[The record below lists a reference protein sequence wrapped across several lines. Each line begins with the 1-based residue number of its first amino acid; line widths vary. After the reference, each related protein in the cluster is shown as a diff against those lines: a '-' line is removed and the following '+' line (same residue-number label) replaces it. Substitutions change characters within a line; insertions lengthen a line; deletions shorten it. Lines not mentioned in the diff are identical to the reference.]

1 VGGNPKLLR
10 RRGRRVLR
18 RLVFVG
24 ILATV
29 LLVAPSASGLV
40 NDVTPPVITVRAF
53 GTLGSDDGKPATDGW
68 FVSNVT
74 VNWRVDDPESPILW
88 WSGCDPRTLNTDT
101 PQISLTCS
109 ATSEGGGPVSV
120 TKTFTIDKS
129 APTVGAAPTRQ
140 PDANGWYNQPLTV
153 AFSGTD
159 AMSGIQSCSSAAYS
173 GPDNGAATVN
183 GSCRDNAGNVAV
195 SAFAF
200 KYDATP
206 PGLMAVKAKLRNR
219 SAEVTWRKSADT
231 LVVEVLRAPGR
242 KGQGETVVYR
252 GSETGFRDTGLV
264 VGRKYEYRVTGFDQ
278 AANRSD
284 HTIEIVA
291 RGALLNPA
299 PGAHVTSPPTLAWTP
314 VRKASYY
321 NLQLIRGRKVLSVW
335 TLRPSFQMRR
345 AWIYKGRR
353 YRMKPGVYR
362 WFVWPG
368 FGRIKAANYGRLLGS
383 STFVVVGKAPRR

>member
-1 VGGNPKLLR
+1 VGGNPKLR
-10 RRGRRVLR
+10 RRGGRRGFRRVVAVGA
-18 RLVFVG
+18 LVG
-24 ILATV
+24 M
-29 LLVAPSASGLV
+29 LLLAPSAGGV
-40 NDVTPPVITVRAF
+40 PGDPTPPVVTSIITR
-53 GTLGSDDGKPATDGW
+53 GTLGANGWYTSD
-68 FVSNVT
+68 V
-74 VNWRVDDPESPILW
+74 RVRWHVEDPESPDFTT
-88 WSGCDPRTLNTDT
+88 SGCDTDDVNAEPGGT
-101 PQISLTCS
+101 VACT
-109 ATSEGGGPVSV
+109 ATSDGGTTNAVKPIRLDKTAPVVGP
-120 TKTFTIDKS
+120 
-129 APTVGAAPTRQ
+129 AASRP
-140 PDANGWYNQPLTV
+140 PDANNWYNRPLTV
-153 AFSGTD
+153 SFLGAD
-159 AMSGIQSCSSAAYS
+159 AISGIAGCSSGGYA
-173 GPDNGAATVN
+173 GPDNQSAVLA
-183 GSCRDNAGNVAV
+183 GSCTDIAGNVGVA
-195 SAFAF
+195 SFAF

-206 PGLMAVKAKLRNR
+206 PGLFAVTAKLGKR
-219 SAEVTWRKSADT
+219 SAQLSWRKSADT
-231 LVVEVLRAPGR
+231 QVIEVLRAPGR

-353 YRMKPGVYR
+353 YRLKPGVYR